1 MNLASRIETYDVIH
15 ETRRVIDISLS
26 SSSFD
31 EISCIVVAFILFL
44 IYLRILEYVLRSSS
58 ILKFLFQSD
67 WCEKFYSNCFILMFR
82 LDNKRRAKVSCK
94 SLIDCILTL
103 SIFYNYF
110 FILFFFLDYNNKQI
124 CFVN

>member
-1 MNLASRIETYDVIH
+1 MNLAPRIETYDVIH
-15 ETRRVIDISLS
+15 EIRRVIDISLS

-58 ILKFLFQSD
+58 ILKILFQSD
-67 WCEKFYSNCFILMFR
+67 WCEEFYSNRFILMFR

-94 SLIDCILTL
+94 SLIDCFLTL
-103 SIFYNYF
+103 SIFDSYF
-110 FILFFFLDYNNKQI
+110 FYFLLLFRLQ
-124 CFVN
+124 